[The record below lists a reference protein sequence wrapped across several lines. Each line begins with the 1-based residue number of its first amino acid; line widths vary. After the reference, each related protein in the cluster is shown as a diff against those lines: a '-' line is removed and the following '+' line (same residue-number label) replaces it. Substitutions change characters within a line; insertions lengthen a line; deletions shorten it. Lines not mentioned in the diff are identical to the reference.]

1 MILIDEDRL
10 LKAKKIELKAKLE
23 EFYNS
28 EEFRTFIIMGLPI
41 LNTASFRILLS
52 EQIEPLKDMV
62 AKGTPVDQAMFNY
75 ISPNGSKLSLT
86 LDQLINIRIKMVIS
100 DINPLFVEKQ
110 RLQQQVDDLTQEELE
125 NWLVESKDKLQA
137 LKDSLQ

>member
-86 LDQLINIRIKMVIS
+86 LYQLINIRIKMVIS
-100 DINPLFVEKQ
+100 DINPLFIEKQ